1 VFVRSRVRGVWRGPL
16 VRWWL
21 AVDFMR
27 WKRVGDLNGVRGGI
41 SPGISGQESMHA
53 GKVMCAQVM
62 GNRSTNP
69 VATTVSFR

>member
-1 VFVRSRVRGVWRGPL
+1 
-16 VRWWL
+16 
-21 AVDFMR
+21 VDFMR